1 MKTAIVFIF
10 MAFSSMV
17 FSQLIDGQL
26 VTDKRS
32 LLTTNAFKV
41 IDNNEGV
48 LFYELSVDRTGKV
61 LSATLIKEGTTVIST
76 PTKIKVRNHL
86 MQLKFGAG
94 THYPEF
100 HNAKVKVTTA
110 KQ

>member
-1 MKTAIVFIF
+1 MK
-10 MAFSSMV
+10 SSLIILFFLLSNSL
-17 FSQLIDGQL
+17 FSQLINGP
-26 VTDKRS
+26 VVADKRP
-32 LLTTNAFKV
+32 LLTTDAFKV

-61 LSATLIKEGTTVIST
+61 VSATLIKEGTTVVST

-86 MQLKFGAG
+86 MQLKFEAG
-94 THYPEF
+94 THFPEF
-100 HNAKVKVTTA
+100 HTVKVKVTTA

>member
-1 MKTAIVFIF
+1 MKTAILFLF
-10 MAFSSMV
+10 MAFSSMAY
-17 FSQLIDGQL
+17 SQLVDGPI
-26 VTDKRS
+26 VTDKRP
-32 LLTTNAFKV
+32 LTSTIGFKV

-61 LSATLIKEGTTVIST
+61 TSATLVKEGTTVVST
-76 PTKIKVRNHL
+76 PTKIKVRNYVMKL
-86 MQLKFGAG
+86 QFAAG

-100 HNAKVKVTTA
+100 HKVKVKITTA